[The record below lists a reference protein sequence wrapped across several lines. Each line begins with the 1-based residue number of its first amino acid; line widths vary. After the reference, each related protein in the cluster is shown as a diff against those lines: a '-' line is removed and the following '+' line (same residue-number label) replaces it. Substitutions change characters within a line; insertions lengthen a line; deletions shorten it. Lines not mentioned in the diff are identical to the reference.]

1 MKQYT
6 FIGTEE
12 DLIRLGFTYRKH
24 YGNYLKILFEN
35 NHNTKQDLICQIN
48 SKTKEVDIFIHTLR
62 GHRNEENEYRVIQAD
77 IYPMYLDFINDL
89 ITEEVIT
96 ESSKEKVEE

>member
-12 DLIRLGFTYRKH
+12 DLIRLGFIYRKH

-62 GHRNEENEYRVIQAD
+62 GHRNEENENGVIQAD

-96 ESSKEKVEE
+96 ESSKEKMEE

>member
-12 DLIRLGFTYRKH
+12 DLIRVGFTYRKH

-62 GHRNEENEYRVIQAD
+62 GHRNEKNENGVIQAD